1 MPRVS
6 LSPGRVIAE
15 RYRLVA
21 PLAEGGMGSVWRA
34 EHLTLGHAVAMK
46 FLAGGIAAS
55 VEHRSRFEREAR
67 VAARIAED
75 SRHVVKV
82 TDHGI
87 DDDGTPYL
95 VMELLHG
102 EALNKRLQREPHL
115 PVAVVAEIV
124 RQIARGLEV
133 AHRHGVVHRDLK
145 PANVFLC
152 DDLSIDDVSRG
163 VAEDINAKI
172 LDFGVAKS
180 VWDDDAPTHES
191 VVLGTPGY
199 MSPEQLE
206 GNRDIDVRTDVW
218 ALGAIAYRMLT
229 GKLAFGTGTTAEIA
243 ARIHSINPPAPSLVV
258 PAVPPEVDEV
268 IARALSKSA
277 ADRYATALE
286 LGEALARAAAS
297 AIPTALRTTN
307 DGVVAVRPAGESSH
321 RRVVAVALLLVVI
334 VLLLM
339 RWSRRPSETVIDRHP
354 AAVASEP
361 TMSAAKPTVFEPA
374 LVAPE
379 RAVVDSTSKPLPPAV
394 APSIVTTASVSASAS
409 VKQVKK
415 VIDTWH
421 KKDEL

>member
-6 LSPGRVIAE
+6 GLSPGRVVAE

-46 FLAGGIAAS
+46 FLAGGTAAS
-55 VEHRSRFEREAR
+55 ADHRSRFEREAR

-102 EALNKRLQREPHL
+102 EALNKRLQREPQL
-115 PVAVVAEIV
+115 PLAVVAEIV

-152 DDLSIDDVSRG
+152 DDLAIDDRSRG
-163 VAEDINAKI
+163 VLEDVNAKI

-206 GNRDIDVRTDVW
+206 GNREIDVRTDVW

-229 GKLAFGTGTTAEIA
+229 GKLAFGSGTTAEIA
-243 ARIHSINPPAPSLVV
+243 VRIHSLDPQPPSQLVPSIPL
-258 PAVPPEVDEV
+258 EVDEV
-268 IARALSKSA
+268 IARGLAKKA
-277 ADRYATALE
+277 AERYSTALE
-286 LGEALARAAAS
+286 LGEALSRAAVL
-297 AIPTALRTTN
+297 AIPTGPSAT
-307 DGVVAVRPAGESSH
+307 DSGVVAVGRAPEPSR
-321 RRVVAVALLLVVI
+321 RRVAAVALLLILAAFILV
-334 VLLLM
+334 
-339 RWSRRPSETVIDRHP
+339 RWTRRDVTTEP
-354 AAVASEP
+354 ARGPAMASEP
-361 TMSAAKPTVFEPA
+361 AADSATPLLIAPA
-374 LVAPE
+374 
-379 RAVVDSTSKPLPPAV
+379 LPPAV
-394 APSIVTTASVSASAS
+394 APSTVPSPSFAPSTSA
-409 VKQVKK
+409 KPVKK

-421 KKDEL
+421 KNDEL